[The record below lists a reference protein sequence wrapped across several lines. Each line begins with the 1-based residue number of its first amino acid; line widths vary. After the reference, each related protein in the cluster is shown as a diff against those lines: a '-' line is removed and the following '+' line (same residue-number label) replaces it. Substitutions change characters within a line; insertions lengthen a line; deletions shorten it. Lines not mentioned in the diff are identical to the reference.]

1 MKGVDERGLKPSGIF
16 DLVLDDDLDPNLDV
30 DGNVVV

>member
-1 MKGVDERGLKPSGIF
+1 VTRPIPTSL

-30 DGNVVV
+30 DGNV